1 MQHMRVTLD
10 QVRNIASLARLHFSD
25 DERVEMARQMT
36 KILEY
41 MDKLNELSLE
51 GVEPMSHVLDLYNV
65 TREDT
70 PLQRITRDEAL
81 SNAPDAGDAY
91 FRVPKVI
98 D

>member
-1 MQHMRVTLD
+1 MQVTLD
-10 QVRNIASLARLHFSD
+10 QVSHVASLARLRFSD
-25 DERVEMARQMT
+25 EERVEMARQMT

-41 MDKLNELSLE
+41 MDKLNELDVE
-51 GVEPMSHVLDLYNV
+51 GVEPMSHVLDLFNV
-65 TREDT
+65 TRPDE
-70 PLQRITRDEAL
+70 PVQRITRDEAL

>member
-1 MQHMRVTLD
+1 MRVTLD
-10 QVRNIASLARLHFSD
+10 QVRHIASLARLQFSD

-41 MDKLNELSLE
+41 MDKLNELDLE
-51 GVEPMSHVLDLYNV
+51 GIEPMSHVLDLYNV
-65 TREDT
+65 TREDM

>member
-1 MQHMRVTLD
+1 MHVTQD
-10 QVRNIASLARLHFSD
+10 QVRYIASLARLHFSE
-25 DERVEMARQMT
+25 DERVEMARQMS

-41 MDKLNELSLE
+41 MDKLNELDLD
-51 GVEPMSHVLDLYNV
+51 GVAPMSHVLDLYNV
-65 TREDT
+65 TRPDV
-70 PLQRITRDEAL
+70 PNQRVTREQAL